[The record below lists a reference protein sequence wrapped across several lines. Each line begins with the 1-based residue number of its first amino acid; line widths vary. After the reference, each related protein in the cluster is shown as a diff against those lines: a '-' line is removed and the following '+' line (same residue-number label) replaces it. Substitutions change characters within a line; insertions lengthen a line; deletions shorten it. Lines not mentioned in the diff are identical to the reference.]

1 MTTSLDSY
9 KWPLLEE
16 LIVAD
21 YFDTDFVLHTAE
33 SMFPN
38 LKRFKYWGLM
48 SSLLLGPRAMFQLHH
63 LSCALSSLKC
73 FTHLQI
79 KVCLMITISGLALI
93 PFFADS

>member
-48 SSLLLGPRAMFQLHH
+48 SSLLLGVTIRTPDRH
-63 LSCALSSLKC
+63 LRPATPDLFRSSGGNSFDLE
-73 FTHLQI
+73 FRRI
-79 KVCLMITISGLALI
+79 IVV
-93 PFFADS
+93 